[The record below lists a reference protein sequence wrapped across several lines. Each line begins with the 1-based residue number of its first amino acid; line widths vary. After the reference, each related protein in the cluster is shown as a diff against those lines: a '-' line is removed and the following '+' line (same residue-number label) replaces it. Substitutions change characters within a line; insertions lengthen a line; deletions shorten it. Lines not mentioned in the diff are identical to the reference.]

1 VITFGA
7 PEFFGLLA
15 VLIAMIGAGVW
26 YERWRRIARANFGGP
41 QAARWPRSMSWAAT
55 LVFLGGALLIV
66 IAAARPQWSS
76 REINREREGVDLV
89 IALDISQSM
98 HANDAAPN
106 RLQRAQDELARL
118 VESQRG
124 SRIGLVFF
132 AGSAIIRSPLTSD
145 TQAMVQ
151 LIRRSDSEAGLT
163 RTGSDIGAALEQAA
177 VILQDSET
185 AGKAVLVVSDGEDH
199 VNSYLQSLAP
209 LREQGVLVFSAGVGT
224 AAGSTIPATNLRTGQ
239 PQVKLAPGGQPVI
252 TRLNEATLQSIAQA
266 GGGRY
271 LNLASDDLV
280 SLRDDLA
287 SLQQTPLSEQ
297 VQRLPIERFQIFAG
311 LAFALLALSWLMPEN
326 LRLPALARR
335 LRLRPAPGLA
345 VALFALFLGACSGD
359 SLGEKNAA
367 ANRLYMNESY
377 EEALAAYE
385 ELLAERPDVP
395 ELGYNAGNTLN
406 RLGNYERAVAETQ
419 RALPPKTTAL
429 GAATYFALGNHFF
442 ALDQLREAFDAYRG
456 ALLLDPS
463 DGDAKYNLEL
473 TLLRLQAQPQEQDGS
488 GPQGGQPQQLSEQ
501 QGQPQQPMPG
511 QPAGS
516 PQPGAAPTGTP
527 QPTPAQIERSLQDAL
542 RGLDEAITFEQ
553 ALEILNLLRQ
563 QQERQQP
570 SSQPGGSSGP
580 DY

>member
-1 VITFGA
+1 MITFGA
-7 PEFFGLLA
+7 PELFGLLF

-26 YERWRRIARANFGGP
+26 YERWRQTARASFGGP
-41 QAARWPRSMSWAAT
+41 QAARWPRSLSWAAT
-55 LVFLGGALLIV
+55 LLFLGGALLIV
-66 IAAARPQWSS
+66 LAAARPQWGN

-98 HANDAAPN
+98 HATDAAPN
-106 RLQRAQDELARL
+106 RLQRAQDELVRL

-199 VNSYLQSLAP
+199 VNAFQQRLAT

-224 AAGSTIPATNLRTGQ
+224 AAGSTIPETNLRTGQ
-239 PQVKLAPGGQPVI
+239 QQVKLGPGGQPVI

-271 LNLASDDLV
+271 LNLASEDLV

-287 SLQQTPLSEQ
+287 ALQQTPLSEQ
-297 VQRLPIERFQIFAG
+297 VQRLPIERFQVFAG
-311 LAFALLALSWLMPEN
+311 LAFALLALSWLVPEN
-326 LRLPALARR
+326 LRLPAMARR

-345 VALFALFLGACSGD
+345 VALLALFIGACGGG
-359 SLGEKNAA
+359 SLSDKNAA
-367 ANRLYMNESY
+367 ANRLYADQTY

-419 RALPPKTTAL
+419 RALPPKATAL
-429 GAATYFALGNHFF
+429 GAATYFSLGNHFF
-442 ALDQLREAFDAYRG
+442 ALNQLREAFEAYRS

-463 DGDAKYNLEL
+463 DEDAKFNLEL
-473 TLLRLQAQPQEQDGS
+473 TLLRLQAQPPEQDGQ
-488 GPQGGQPQQLSEQ
+488 GPPQGGQPQQPSEQ
-501 QGQPQQPMPG
+501 QGQPQQQG
-511 QPAGS
+511 QPSGS
-516 PQPGAAPTGTP
+516 PQPGQQPSGTP
-527 QPTPAQIERSLQDAL
+527 QPSPAQIERSLQEAL
-542 RGLDEAITFEQ
+542 RGLDEALTFEQ

-570 SSQPGGSSGP
+570 STQPGGSSGP